1 MSEGIKVCRAGK
13 ILCSMSST
21 FGSDSAP
28 PSQFTTLVGDTDKA
42 LPTANAHFKSNMR
55 SLRRAFVKKDHKS
68 IGYQWVSPAADVDSG
83 GEDVRDS
90 LAAVV
95 RLAVDGV
102 MRPYTCEGEGEMRS
116 NSVGGDEGGERARVL
131 PFEKAPEA
139 FEVDPHTGHSM
150 LFRGGTAVVCIV
162 E

>member
-1 MSEGIKVCRAGK
+1 M
-13 ILCSMSST
+13 
-21 FGSDSAP
+21 
-28 PSQFTTLVGDTDKA
+28 GDTDTA

-68 IGYQWVSPAADVDSG
+68 VGYQWISPAADVDSG
-83 GEDVRDS
+83 GEDLRDS

-95 RLAVDGV
+95 RLASEGV
-102 MRPYTCEGEGEMRS
+102 MLPYVEEGEGDTKGVVQR
-116 NSVGGDEGGERARVL
+116 DDAKERGMVL

-139 FEVDPHTGHSM
+139 FAMNADTGHCM
-150 LFRGGTAVVCIV
+150 LFRGGTAVVHIV